1 MRSTRLTA
9 LVPVVLATALLAGC
23 ATTYR
28 VDSTVQ
34 SYSGLPALPAA
45 PTYRFE
51 RLPSQQSA
59 PDQARIEA
67 LADPALFKAGL
78 RRDDAS
84 PRYSVQVSARVSR
97 AVSGWAADPWGGW
110 GWGGGWYGPR
120 PGWGWGPPLPPSA
133 TTWWQRE
140 VQVIVRQLP
149 DQKVVFESRAF
160 SETYYLNNDEV
171 LTAMFDAAL
180 AGFPNPPAG
189 PRRVNVEVVPPP
201 RPGASAPAAA
211 PQPAAA
217 TPTAPAAPPR

>member
-1 MRSTRLTA
+1 MRSTRLPA
-9 LVPVVLATALLAGC
+9 LVLAFVAAALLAGC
-23 ATTYR
+23 ASTYR

-34 SYSGLPALPAA
+34 SYSGLPALPAS

-51 RLPSQQSA
+51 RLPSQQAA

-78 RRDDAS
+78 RRDDAN

-97 AVSGWAADPWGGW
+97 TVSTWAADPWGGW
-110 GWGGGWYGPR
+110 GWYPGWYGPR
-120 PGWGWGPPLPPSA
+120 GPWGWGPPLPPSA
-133 TTWWQRE
+133 STWWQRE

-180 AGFPNPPAG
+180 AGFPNPPSG
-189 PRRVNVEVVPPP
+189 PRRVNVEVTPPP
-201 RPGASAPAAA
+201 RGGAAA
-211 PQPAAA
+211 PASP
-217 TPTAPAAPPR
+217 APAAPVTPAAPVAPAR